1 VPDGVLDRIKHAA
14 RYGRVIPSLHARA
27 RMQERNAEPRD
38 VKNAIITATTAIEQ
52 EQAAVRLEGGTDL
65 DSVALTVVVREVQ
78 PGLYIITVL

>member
-1 VPDGVLDRIKHAA
+1 
-14 RYGRVIPSLHARA
+14 
-27 RMQERNAEPRD
+27 MQERNAEPRD